1 MAEVA
6 GLVLGAVGLVGLIGA
21 FKDTIEL
28 FSLITASQHFNQE
41 LLVTISKLDIEK
53 LILLHWADRVRLL
66 RTDHDPRLSDPTTQQ
81 GVSLILNRIEELLSD
96 AHDLTN
102 KYGLCEVSREE
113 SSSLSRSPTL
123 MSSYR
128 MQRFSS
134 SFRQLR
140 LTIAPRTK
148 STMANKVQW
157 AIKDRDKFEDL
168 LKELSRLTYKL
179 NLLVPAQGNPETD
192 HPSGL
197 GCEHVQM
204 QTEIP
209 TPFVDHTK
217 AIPVEYLEGT
227 RKDKGHEYSS
237 YSAAQIAQDA
247 HCVANTNDLKVAL
260 LAAEKQKAIF
270 AGPINAELLHREA
283 LCKRILNKIWFRM
296 MDDRK
301 ESVLPAHISTLE
313 WALHPPEQGCLWDDF
328 SHWLQ
333 SGSGIY
339 WVSGK
344 AGSGKSTLIK
354 HLYSHPD
361 VPSLLSQWSGD
372 NKCILISYFFYNL
385 GTPMQKSQEG
395 LLMAILHQALS
406 AHQNLTSLMLPK
418 MWRESELEDDDN
430 NIIRPTKAEI
440 RSAFE
445 YLANGSEPSK
455 NICFFIDGLDE
466 LEGDYMD
473 IISFIQHL
481 ATLSPRF
488 KIVASSRPIPEC
500 VFAFR
505 NCPGLRLEDLNRGDI
520 TRYVKHTI
528 GEHQYMKRLSSKYPS
543 QAQVILD
550 DLVEKSSGVFLW
562 VVLACRSLISGFAD
576 YDRLP
581 ELHRRV
587 DDLPRELWDLFD
599 HMLRK
604 INARH
609 QGHGAKLLRTLHL
622 HKKDERMHP
631 GGLPITAMSMAMSE
645 GDASDIY
652 RKWAQEEKPHYYEEV
667 SGRLRS
673 RTGGLLEIQSR
684 KEHGSLSNAD
694 GAIVEFMHRTV
705 FEFLDDPKVWELKGL
720 RISDD
725 AFSEAAEISVLK
737 LHGSVRLLDD
747 QHENMAWAM
756 LNEGFEWGT
765 IADQE
770 KQEGRDNIYWRI
782 QPALNVL
789 TYKDVRGSFLPRLV
803 KFNEHDRREGHSHA
817 SLLLAVER
825 GATNYVKRHPDFIAT
840 AVKTKFLCGC
850 LPLLYPF
857 VSLDFVSKRFEGR
870 ILERDVAMVRLLL
883 GAGCSPNAKTILT
896 IKDPWTHWLETLLK
910 FWQRL
915 DQASQM
921 AAIKITTSF
930 VEAGANRMPLG
941 RSLTEW
947 THLICGQ
954 GEMGHNFEDALKAS
968 L

>member
-1 MAEVA
+1 MPVSEGTGGGLPGDVSTSATCTAAPMHPIIFQECPQFCFTQQA
-6 GLVLGAVGLVGLIGA
+6 KISGLVLGAVGLVGLIGA

-28 FSLITASQHFNQE
+28 FSLITASQNFNQE

-66 RTDHDPRLSDPTTQQ
+66 RTDHDSRLSDPTTQQ
-81 GVSLILNRIEELLSD
+81 GVSLILNRIEKLLSD

-148 STMANKVQW
+148 STMTNKVQW

-209 TPFVDHTK
+209 TPFVDRTK
-217 AIPVEYLEGT
+217 AIPVESLEGT
-227 RKDKGHEYSS
+227 RKDKTHEYSS

-372 NKCILISYFFYNL
+372 NK
-385 GTPMQKSQEG
+385 
-395 LLMAILHQALS
+395 
-406 AHQNLTSLMLPK
+406 
-418 MWRESELEDDDN
+418 
-430 NIIRPTKAEI
+430 
-440 RSAFE
+440 
-445 YLANGSEPSK
+445 
-455 NICFFIDGLDE
+455 
-466 LEGDYMD
+466 
-473 IISFIQHL
+473 
-481 ATLSPRF
+481 
-488 KIVASSRPIPEC
+488 
-500 VFAFR
+500 

-528 GEHQYMKRLSSKYPS
+528 GEHEYMKRLSSKYPG

-581 ELHRRV
+581 ELRRRV

-609 QGHGAKLLRTLHL
+609 QEHGAKLLRTLHL

-652 RKWAQEEKPHYYEEV
+652 RKWPQEEKPHYYEEV

-673 RTGGLLEIQSR
+673 RTGGLLEIQLR
-684 KEHGSLSNAD
+684 KEHGSLTNAD

-770 KQEGRDNIYWRI
+770 KPEGRGNIYWRI

-803 KFNEHDRREGHSHA
+803 KFNEHDRREEHSHA

-883 GAGCSPNAKTILT
+883 VAGCSPNAKTILT

-915 DQASQM
+915 DKASQM
-921 AAIKITTSF
+921 AAIKITASF
-930 VEAGANRMPLG
+930 VEAGANTMPLG
-941 RSLTEW
+941 RSMTEW

-954 GEMGHNFEDALKAS
+954 GEMGHIFEDALKAS
-968 L
+968 LSTIDCQRTNEQ